1 MKEFK
6 VPIKNELRDYTSV
19 RDFWVS
25 LNDHSD
31 SFDYGSVCNKSE
43 ALICYFRKKPLPL
56 PDAPSLSR
64 GDFDKLT
71 GTPDGDVF
79 YVDSE
84 KGKLTASVASGYA
97 WLLVKRDSKKCVALK
112 KKTADYE
119 IDLHDFIICLKGG
132 ITPDETEK
140 LARDLYGSPL
150 ICYSLIN
157 AVQTFI
163 DSKNLDAIPLAVMDY
178 SPKESYQFSIKS
190 SLNSVSLTID
200 MIKNKVLKYHYDK
213 IWKIET
219 VLHESLVNA
228 ITYGN
233 ELDYDRPVNISYEVG
248 DKGFKII
255 IKDSGA
261 GFDVSG
267 FSVPVGLEALDQIS
281 GRGIYI
287 MKKFSEA
294 LFFNNKGNQA
304 MLYFDF

>member
-6 VPIKNELRDYTSV
+6 VPIKNELRDYTSI

-25 LNDHSD
+25 LNDHIEF
-31 SFDYGSVCNKSE
+31 FDYASSSAKNE
-43 ALICYFRKKPLPL
+43 ALLCFFSKNVSGLPESS
-56 PDAPSLSR
+56 ALSS
-64 GDFDKLT
+64 GDFAKAAKSA
-71 GTPDGDVF
+71 DGDVF
-79 YVDSE
+79 FVDSD
-84 KGKLTASVASGYA
+84 KGKLSAAIASGHT
-97 WLLVKRDSKKCVALK
+97 WLLVKRDSKKLVILK
-112 KKTADYE
+112 NEPSNYE
-119 IDLHDFIICLKGG
+119 IDLHDFIVCLKGG
-132 ITPDETEK
+132 ITAEAAEK

-150 ICYSLIN
+150 ICYSLLN
-157 AVQTFI
+157 AIQTFLE
-163 DSKNLDAIPLAVMDY
+163 SKNLDAMPLAVLDY
-178 SPKESYQFSIKS
+178 SPKESYHFSIKS

-255 IKDSGA
+255 IRDTGT

-281 GRGIYI
+281 GRG
-287 MKKFSEA
+287 K
-294 LFFNNKGNQA
+294 L
-304 MLYFDF
+304 L